1 MIRAD
6 VRRAL
11 DRALEGHPTTR
22 EEALLLAELRGP
34 ELQALA
40 GAADELRRRQAGEV
54 VTYVVNR
61 NLNFTNVCIKRCG
74 FCAFSRDHRT
84 EEAWFL
90 PLEEILRQAG
100 EAVDLGATEVCL
112 QAGLSPQLPG
122 YYYPRLARALKERF
136 PKLHLHAFSPEEVL
150 YGALRSRRTVEDYLR
165 ELKDAGLDTLPGT
178 SAELLV
184 QEMRDRI
191 SPGRITVEQWVDVVT
206 TAHRLGL
213 RTTSTMMYGH
223 LDEPWHRVEHLLLLR
238 DLQARTGG
246 FTEFVPLSFVH
257 AEAPMFRTMPGV
269 RAGAPGAEV
278 LNLHAL
284 ARVVLGASFRNIQAS
299 WVKEGPRLAQL
310 LLDAG
315 CNDLGGTLM
324 NESISTT
331 AGAQFGQLVPPKEL
345 RRLIRDAG
353 REPAQRNTVYEL
365 LPPGEAALDEVE
377 DAEARFGSYRELAG
391 SGAFRFRHPAA
402 GGTPGASSSG

>member
-1 MIRAD
+1 MIRAE
-6 VRRAL
+6 VQRAL
-11 DRALEGHPTTR
+11 DRALEGHATTA
-22 EEALLLAELRGP
+22 EEALLLAEVRGP

-40 GAADELRRRQAGEV
+40 RTADELRRRQAGDV

-61 NLNFTNVCIKRCG
+61 NLNFTNVCIKNCG

-84 EEAWFL
+84 EEAYFL
-90 PLEEILRQAG
+90 PLDEILRRAG
-100 EAVDLGATEVCL
+100 EAVALGATEVCL
-112 QAGLSPQLPG
+112 QAGLPPKLEG
-122 YYYPRLARALKERF
+122 DFYPRLVRALKERF

-150 YGALRSRRTVEDYLR
+150 YGAIRSGRTVEDYLR
-165 ELKDAGLDTLPGT
+165 ELRDAGLDTLPGT

-191 SPGRITVEQWVDVVT
+191 SPGRISVDRWVEVVT

-223 LDEPWHRVEHLLLLR
+223 LDEARHRVEHLLLLR
-238 DLQARTGG
+238 DLQERTGG

-257 AEAPMFRTMPGV
+257 AEAPMFATMPGV
-269 RAGAPGAEV
+269 RAGATGAEV

-284 ARVVLGASFRNIQAS
+284 ARLVLGPTFRNIQAS

-324 NESISTT
+324 NESISTS
-331 AGAQFGQLVPPKEL
+331 AGAGFGQLLAPREL

-353 REPAQRNTVYEL
+353 REPARRNTRYEL
-365 LPPGEAALDEVE
+365 LPDGEVALDEVE
-377 DAEARFGSYRELAG
+377 DAGSRFGSYEDLAR
-391 SGAFRFRHPAA
+391 SGEFRYRPAR
-402 GGTPGASSSG
+402 